1 MGNIL
6 DIQPQKTNLIETTT
20 PIQASRGNRQF
31 FCRQHKVSYISYSNG
46 YVRREINAE
55 YTNPIYN
62 DFPPADGM
70 PKTYK
75 VQDQFVINR
84 RKSIPTQWGF
94 SSRVV
99 IKEPCAQARMDM
111 IDRISANYKGYTGR
125 FTNPGHR
132 LIMK

>member
-1 MGNIL
+1 MGSIL
-6 DIQPQKTNLIETTT
+6 DIQPQNTNLIETTT
-20 PIQASRGNRQF
+20 PLQASRGNRQF
-31 FCRQHKVSYISYSNG
+31 FCQQHKVSYISYSNG

-55 YTNPIYN
+55 YTNPIYKS
-62 DFPPADGM
+62 FPPSEGIPM
-70 PKTYK
+70 TCK

-99 IKEPCAQARMDM
+99 IKEHCAQARMDM
-111 IDRISANYKGYTGR
+111 IDRISANYKGYRGR
-125 FTNPGHR
+125 FTNPGHT